1 MPKLSPVSWR
11 AFVEQMRDCGFDGP
25 YQEGRH
31 PYMVKGII
39 TVTIPNPHEGD
50 IRPDLLRRIL
60 RQAGISRG
68 KWFGEKN

>member
-11 AFVEQMRDCGFDGP
+11 GFVERMRKYGFDGP

-31 PYMVKGII
+31 PYMVQGML

-60 RQAGISRG
+60 KQAGISRPHWIG
-68 KWFGEKN
+68 KKK

>member
-11 AFVEQMRDCGFDGP
+11 VFVERMRDFGFAGP

-31 PYMVKGII
+31 PYMVKGSL

-50 IRPDLLRRIL
+50 IRQDLLRRL
-60 RQAGISRG
+60 LKQAGISRSVWLS
-68 KWFGEKN
+68 KKK